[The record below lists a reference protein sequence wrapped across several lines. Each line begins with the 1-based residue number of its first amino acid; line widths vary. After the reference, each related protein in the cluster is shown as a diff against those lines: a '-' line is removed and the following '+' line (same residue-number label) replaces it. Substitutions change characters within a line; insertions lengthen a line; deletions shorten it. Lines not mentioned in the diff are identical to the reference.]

1 MRSERAQ
8 TADEGGQA
16 LVMGLIFINVV
27 AVIVSAIVGLANANV
42 RATTP
47 LRTLRGSS
55 YDADAALEAALA
67 TIRVDTNRGYVN
79 LCPSYTPTFTLN
91 SPSDPVRVDCF
102 PIAAP
107 LFQRRVVLSVC
118 PTSVSA
124 PCPDANSLL
133 RAEAWFFDDQ
143 SFGRAVSVQT
153 WSARS

>member
-1 MRSERAQ
+1 MRSSRER
-8 TADEGGQA
+8 TWDEGGQA
-16 LVMGLIFINVV
+16 LVMSLVFINVV
-27 AVIVSAIVGLANANV
+27 AVIIGAILGLANTNLS
-42 RATTP
+42 ATVP
-47 LRTLRGSS
+47 LQTVRGSS

-79 LCPSYTPTFTLN
+79 LCPSYTPGFTLN
-91 SPSDPVRVDCF
+91 TPSEPLRVDCF

-118 PTSVSA
+118 RASVAA

-133 RAEAWFFDDQ
+133 RAEARFYDDQ

-153 WSARS
+153 WSARA